1 MLSSNDV
8 AAMFSAQ
15 GQNFAQ
21 QNYYAQTVGIS
32 NPAMSIGAYRGTGIQ
47 SGFQPAGPSFPGV
60 RPPPPSF
67 SYANGGAFGPGY
79 GSGNNVAGHMMSGMG
94 AAATLGGIGMGMM
107 IPGLD
112 PISGFMGGMKAA
124 GGFGMRGVM
133 GGMGAA
139 ALPLAGAMLAAH
151 TVGSFVG
158 GGQQQAQIANQL
170 GGFQFNNPASRT
182 GQGFTRQD
190 SSDIGSS
197 IRSMAHIPDML
208 TSVEELT
215 RLLPTMRRAGVMS
228 GVKDAAEFNRRF
240 KETVTTLRDMSKM
253 MGTTMEEASQFFEH
267 NRQIGMSGKTS
278 QLRNTL
284 NAQFTSGMTGM
295 TMGQTMGM
303 QQGGAQIARQFGA
316 RGASGA
322 QGVTNMAQ
330 GIQGALEAGFLDQDT
345 LTDVTGLQGAEAVGA
360 ASQKMYGFMANLS
373 QTAPGRLIMAGAM
386 TRGKDGKVKLDEELI
401 KKLNRGEITV
411 DQLKARA
418 GSLSDNDKISFAA
431 NAKNLG
437 GQFAGQVDLPKFMQ
451 GLVGGKGQEA
461 ASLLL
466 QQYSGGQM
474 SESDVSLMTSMGKGN
489 QGVDMESFKG
499 VRSREMQIRES
510 TDPEIMWKRL
520 KTKMHNATFGR
531 AEKAGADVYSSIGK
545 MYDNFI
551 DDLVG
556 RHVVALSKEGAKAL
570 QQGMSGAGGKEMRD
584 MFAAAHG
591 LKPGSDIGSSF
602 GESGFANTVRG
613 WGAAS
618 GTSGLTSFGQNKQ
631 AAGLVGAGGSLLA
644 KINDLADSGRLVT
657 AAGKASAEDL
667 RMLKVKI
674 NKDTGGGFNEAD
686 HDVRSQMTREGM
698 AKVIAASM
706 REKGYGVTSNG
717 DDGVADLEGMLL
729 SGDTKGIESLT
740 GKSMADLGADLGD
753 TAGGRFVRT
762 GVSHRTEKGGL
773 MNDFLSGALHSTEQN
788 VMKVSAREAAGGS
801 AVSKYIKTR
810 DIDSLR
816 KDAESELGNLS
827 GDSRAI
833 VRGSANVRSIA
844 LGMLQSKTKKDQI
857 EAILHGNDN
866 GEDRALALSKIGVAV
881 SSQEADQL
889 YQLTLDSG
897 FTKAEKGISMFHAA
911 GALGDKWIGEN
922 KMGDVAKGLREGIG
936 ALKEGEKG
944 SPEAGIAGALSTA
957 ASAYSADW
965 NDKTAK
971 GWKGALQKTIAS
983 YQGADDEGKKK
994 LLKALGPAAAAAI
1007 QSAAGVEKNLSG
1019 LEGSQ
1024 VTMDQLVQRGMS
1036 PGEVLNAAP
1045 GAAEN
1050 GVNLTPSMISKLAG
1064 SRAASGLAGSYG
1076 AKEGAAETG
1085 REMVKVLKDISA
1097 NSDKSVAL
1105 MTVVAAQAIGLNI
1118 QGDANETVNSLRA
1131 NYGKE
1136 KNTPGLTLDD
1146 VKKKIGMK

>member
-60 RPPPPSF
+60 RPPPPAF

-79 GSGNNVAGHMMSGMG
+79 GSGNNFAGHMMSGMG
-94 AAATLGGIGMGMM
+94 AAATIGGIGMGMM

-112 PISGFMGGMKAA
+112 PISGFMGGMRSA

-133 GGMGAA
+133 GGLGGA

-170 GGFQFNNPASRT
+170 GGFQFNNPVART

-190 SSDIGSS
+190 SNDIGSS

-267 NRQIGMSGKTS
+267 NRQIGMSSRTS

-316 RGASGA
+316 RGVSGA

-345 LTDVTGLQGAEAVGA
+345 LTDVTGLQGSEAVGA

-386 TRGKDGKVKLDEELI
+386 TRGKDGKVKLDEEMI
-401 KKLNRGEITV
+401 RKLNRGEITI

-418 GSLSDNDKISFAA
+418 GNLSDNDKISFAA

-474 SESDVSLMTSMGKGN
+474 SESDVSLMTAMGRGN

-510 TDPEIMWKRL
+510 TDPEIMWKRI
-520 KTKMHNATFGR
+520 KTKMHSATFGHV
-531 AEKAGADVYSSIGK
+531 EQAGADVYSSIGK

-570 QQGMSGAGGKEMRD
+570 QQGMSGVGGKEMRD

-602 GESGFANTVRG
+602 GESGIANTVRG

-618 GTSGLTSFGQNKQ
+618 GSSGLTSFGQNKQ
-631 AAGLVGAGGSLLA
+631 AAGLAGASGSLLD

-657 AAGKASAEDL
+657 AAGRASAGDL
-667 RMLKVKI
+667 LSLKVKI
-674 NKDTGGGFNEAD
+674 NKDTGGEFNAAD

-706 REKGYGVTSNG
+706 REKGYGTTAGG
-717 DDGVADLEGMLL
+717 DDGLPDLEGMLMR
-729 SGDTKGIESLT
+729 GDTKGIESLT
-740 GKSMADLGADLGD
+740 GKSMAELGTDLGD
-753 TAGGRFVRT
+753 TSGGRFIRT
-762 GVSHRTEKGGL
+762 ANSHRTEKGGL
-773 MNDFLSGALHSTEQN
+773 YSDYLSGGLYSTEQN
-788 VMKVSAREAAGGS
+788 SMKVSAREAAGGS
-801 AVSKYIKTR
+801 SVSKYIKTR

-833 VRGSANVRSIA
+833 IRGSSNVRSIA
-844 LGMLQSKTKKDQI
+844 LAMLQSDTKKKQI
-857 EAILHGNDN
+857 EEILHSGDN
-866 GEDRALALSKIGVAV
+866 AEDRAKKLSDIGVHV
-881 SSQEADQL
+881 SAQEADQL
-889 YQLTLDSG
+889 YQLTLDGG
-897 FTKAEKGISMFHAA
+897 FTKAQKGIEMFHAA

-922 KMGDVAKGLREGIG
+922 KMGEISKGLRESLG
-936 ALKEGEKG
+936 ALPAGEKG
-944 SPEAGIAGALSTA
+944 SSEAGMAATLSAA
-957 ASAYSADW
+957 ASAMSSDMNA
-965 NDKTAK
+965 KTTK
-971 GWKGALQKTIAS
+971 GWGAALRQTIAS
-983 YQGADDEGKKK
+983 YQGADDEGKKR
-994 LLKALGPAAAAAI
+994 LLKALGPAAASAI
-1007 QSAAGVEKNLSG
+1007 QSAAGVEKDLSG

-1024 VTMDQLVQRGMS
+1024 VSMEQLTQRGLS
-1036 PGEVLNAAP
+1036 PGEILNAAP

-1050 GVNLTPSMISKLAG
+1050 GVNLTPSMISRLAS

-1085 REMVKVLKDISA
+1085 REMVKTLKEIST
-1097 NSDKSVAL
+1097 L
-1105 MTVVAAQAIGLNI
+1105 TAQNMAYAQVTASAIVGKFGN
-1118 QGDANETVNSLRA
+1118 DET
-1131 NYGKE
+1131 
-1136 KNTPGLTLDD
+1136 
-1146 VKKKIGMK
+1146 KKKLEQIKPNAPESK